1 MNTAANV
8 NVVHES
14 EAQRQH
20 ARVKIPAQV
29 HYLNKSR
36 EPIELSLSDISAGG
50 FSVIDKQH
58 ALQIGDFH
66 KARLQFKLDSFN
78 LGIDIEFQVR
88 SLDSDSNRVGCQLHN
103 LKPREQAT
111 LRHLISAY
119 LGGELVSSGDLLSTL
134 QRDNFTKARKNASGG
149 NAMGVFGR
157 LKAVTFSLAI
167 FLVGLAAFG
176 FIFKSVYGLYFV
188 THAQSA
194 QVNVPSLQVTMPR
207 EGTVQSL
214 IGVDGSVAKGA
225 PIASF
230 SASMLEMLKGHLN
243 DEQLDPANVESLFG
257 KQVTGTLTSP
267 CDCKVA
273 RQLVADGQFASKGD
287 VIFELVPQNTRAT
300 VLASFPFRNFAQA
313 RIGSRASFLVA
324 GEDTPRHG
332 KIVRSSLHEGGLK
345 SDIRVEIEP
354 EQALNSSLAGQPVEV
369 VLDRGPS
376 FDWMI
381 DQALAAGR

>member
-1 MNTAANV
+1 MNTAVNV

-29 HYLNKSR
+29 HFLNKNR
-36 EPIELSLSDISAGG
+36 ERVELPLSDISAGG
-50 FSVIDKQH
+50 FSVLDKQQ
-58 ALQIGDFH
+58 AMQVGDFH
-66 KARLQFKLDSFN
+66 KGRLQFKLDSFN

-88 SLDSDSNRVGCQLHN
+88 SVDTHSNRIGCQLHN

-119 LGGELVSSGDLLSTL
+119 LGGELVSAGDLLSTL
-134 QRDNFTKARKNASGG
+134 QRDNFTKARKNASHGAG
-149 NAMGVFGR
+149 MGVLGR
-157 LKAVTFSLAI
+157 FKAVTFSLAI

-188 THAQSA
+188 THAQSGL
-194 QVNVPSLQVTMPR
+194 VNVPSLQVTMPR

-214 IGVDGSVAKGA
+214 IGPDGAVAKGA

-230 SASMLEMLKGHLN
+230 SASMLEMLKGHLS
-243 DEQLDPANVESLFG
+243 DEQLNPANIESLFG
-257 KQVTGTLTSP
+257 KQIKGTLTSP
-267 CDCKVA
+267 CDCTVA

-300 VLASFPFRNFAQA
+300 VLASFPYRNFAQA
-313 RIGSRASFLVA
+313 RIGSRASFMVA
-324 GEDTPRHG
+324 GEDSPRYG
-332 KIVRSSLHEGGLK
+332 KIVSSSLHEGGLAA
-345 SDIRVEIEP
+345 DIRVVIEP
-354 EQALNSSLAGQPVEV
+354 EQALSSRLAGQPVEV

-381 DQALAAGR
+381 DKALAAGL